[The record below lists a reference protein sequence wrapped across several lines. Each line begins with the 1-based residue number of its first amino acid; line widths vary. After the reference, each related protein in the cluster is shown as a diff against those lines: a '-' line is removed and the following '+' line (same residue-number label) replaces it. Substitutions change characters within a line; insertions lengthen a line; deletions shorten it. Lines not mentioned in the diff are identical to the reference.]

1 MKSYRKKNL
10 LIIFLI
16 FTFILVIIF
25 FYLLNTIKLWT
36 FNNYPIVNVSD
47 NTIRTVISKKDKKY
61 FSTINFFY
69 YDTFKYLYKIEEEE
83 SYEDGVIL
91 TLSLNKNLELKKD
104 DLSLLLP
111 NRKKTIFSLI
121 IESWRSK

>member
-10 LIIFLI
+10 LIISLI

-69 YDTFKYLYKIEEEE
+69 YDTSKYLYKIEEEE

-91 TLSLNKNLELKKD
+91 TLSLNKKLELKKD